1 MSAIQPAWVRTESEL
16 AHAVRVISQFP
27 EYVIDIETDGINPR
41 TNALSWVGLGTYGN
55 VFLIPMQ
62 HRRGKLIREERL
74 TKTGKPS
81 KAANPPV
88 HKRFYA
94 HPGEQLMPDVVTA
107 AIQPLLFGQQLKI
120 GHNVKFDM
128 LSLSKYY
135 GGKIPDGP
143 FNDTLVMQ
151 HVVDENRRSYSLKDI
166 IPDFLRIAKEDRKGF
181 YPNLGKNIA
190 SHPIDQVARYLAK
203 DIRYCWLLWQALCN
217 WIDKESMWDVLK
229 LEMDLYP
236 VIMRMEA
243 AGAYVDP
250 DHLDEMEME
259 LDLQL
264 QTIERDAWTE
274 SRVRT
279 PFPLTNTNMKRD
291 LLFKPKDQGGQGLKP
306 LKLTP
311 KRGDP
316 VLDQATLEHYA
327 DKGNKLA
334 ALFLDYS
341 ERQKLLGTYVLGL
354 RSRMH
359 EGRVHTS
366 FTQHAAVTGRLSSR
380 DPNLQNIPR
389 DSNVRALFIAP
400 PGYTL
405 IVADYNQIE
414 LRVTAH
420 FCRDERMRAIF
431 EADEDIHA
439 GTMATILGKPIEEVS
454 KDERQV
460 GKGLNFA
467 VVYGA
472 GPPKVAAMS
481 GVTVDQAKFF
491 MKRYYQRF
499 SNIEPWKQYVLNEAR
514 RRGNPAHPFN
524 QPPYVTTM
532 LGRKRR
538 LPDLFARDYIPLG
551 RAERQA
557 VNHIVQGTAAEIMKI
572 AMIRVDKAFQDTP
585 FTLILT
591 VHDEIVSLCPE
602 GLETEAKEL
611 VVSAL
616 SGITLNDKP
625 IIDVPLVVTCEAAR
639 RWSEA
644 K

>member
-1 MSAIQPAWVRTESEL
+1 M
-16 AHAVRVISQFP
+16 
-27 EYVIDIETDGINPR
+27 
-41 TNALSWVGLGTYGN
+41 
-55 VFLIPMQ
+55 
-62 HRRGKLIREERL
+62 
-74 TKTGKPS
+74 
-81 KAANPPV
+81 
-88 HKRFYA
+88 
-94 HPGEQLMPDVVTA
+94 
-107 AIQPLLFGQQLKI
+107 
-120 GHNVKFDM
+120 
-128 LSLSKYY
+128 
-135 GGKIPDGP
+135 
-143 FNDTLVMQ
+143 
-151 HVVDENRRSYSLKDI
+151 
-166 IPDFLRIAKEDRKGF
+166 
-181 YPNLGKNIA
+181 A
-190 SHPIDQVARYLAK
+190 SHPIDALAKYLAK
-203 DIRYCWLLWQALCN
+203 DVRYCWLLWQALCD
-217 WIDKESMWDVLK
+217 WIAREDMWDVLK

-250 DHLDEMEME
+250 DHLDEMEQE
-259 LDLQL
+259 LDIQL

-274 SRVRT
+274 SKVRT

-291 LLFKPKDQGGQGLKP
+291 LMFKPRAEGGQGLKP

-311 KRGDP
+311 QRKDP

-341 ERQKLLGTYVLGL
+341 EKQKLLGTYVLGL
-354 RSRMH
+354 RSRMVN
-359 EGRVHTS
+359 GKVHTS

-400 PGYTL
+400 PGYSL
-405 IVADYNQIE
+405 VVADYDQIE

-420 FCRDERMRAIF
+420 FSRDERMTAIF
-431 EADEDIHA
+431 AAGEDIHA
-439 GTMATILGKPIEEVS
+439 GTYAAIVGKDIEDVT

-481 GVTVDQAKFF
+481 GVSVDEAKYF
-491 MKRYYQRF
+491 MKKYYQRF
-499 SNIEPWKQYVLNEAR
+499 NNIEPWKYHVLNEAR
-514 RRGNPAHPFN
+514 RRGNPAHPYL

-538 LPDLFARDYIPLG
+538 LPDLFARDYVPLG

-557 VNHIVQGTAAEIMKI
+557 INHRVQGTAAEIMKI
-572 AMIRVDKAFQDTP
+572 AMIRVDRAFQDTP

-591 VHDEIVSLCPE
+591 VHDEIVSICPE
-602 GLETEAKEL
+602 GMESEAKEL

-616 SGITLNDKP
+616 SGITLNERS

>member
-1 MSAIQPAWVRTESEL
+1 
-16 AHAVRVISQFP
+16 
-27 EYVIDIETDGINPR
+27 
-41 TNALSWVGLGTYGN
+41 
-55 VFLIPMQ
+55 MQ
-62 HRRGKLIREERL
+62 HRRGRLLREERL

-81 KAANPPV
+81 KAQNPPV
-88 HKRFYA
+88 HKRFYGD
-94 HPGEQLMPDVVTA
+94 PGAQLMPDVVTA
-107 AIQPLLFGQQLKI
+107 AIEPLLFGDQLKI

-128 LSLSKYY
+128 LSLAKYY
-135 GGKIPDGP
+135 GGRLPEGP
-143 FNDTLVMQ
+143 FNDTIVMQ

-166 IPDFLRIAKEDRKGF
+166 VPDFLKVSKEDRKGF

-190 SHPIDQVARYLAK
+190 AHPIDDVARYLAK
-203 DIRYCWLLWQALCN
+203 DIRFCWLLWQALCK
-217 WIDKESMWDVLK
+217 WVDQEGMWDVLK

-250 DHLDEMEME
+250 VHLNEMEQI
-259 LDLQL
+259 LDLEIQS
-264 QTIERDAWTE
+264 IERDAWTAAK
-274 SRVRT
+274 VRT
-279 PFPLTNTNMKRD
+279 PFPLTNTNTKRD

-306 LKLTP
+306 LKFTP
-311 KRGDP
+311 KRKDP

-327 DKGNKLA
+327 GANKLA
-334 ALFLDYS
+334 ALFLEYS
-341 ERQKLLGTYVLGL
+341 EKQKLLGTYVLGL
-354 RSRMH
+354 RARMND
-359 EGRVHTS
+359 GKVHTS

-389 DSNVRALFIAP
+389 DSNVRGLFIAP
-400 PGYTL
+400 PGYSL
-405 IVADYNQIE
+405 VVADYDQIE
-414 LRVTAH
+414 LRVTA
-420 FCRDERMRAIF
+420 FFSRDDRMRAIF
-431 EADEDIHA
+431 SAGEDIHA
-439 GTMATILGKPIEEVS
+439 GTFAAITGKDIADVT

-472 GPPKVAAMS
+472 GPNKVAAMS
-481 GVTVDQAKFF
+481 GVSVEEARFF
-491 MKRYYQRF
+491 MNRYYQRF
-499 SNIEPWKQYVLNEAR
+499 SNIQPWKNYVLNEAR
-514 RRGNPAHPFN
+514 KKGSPSHPYM
-524 QPPYVTTM
+524 QPPYVTTL

-538 LPDLFARDYIPLG
+538 LSDLFSFDHMSVG

-572 AMIRVDKAFQDTP
+572 AMIRVDKAFEDTP

-602 GLETEAKEL
+602 GMENEAKEL
-611 VVSAL
+611 VVAAMD
-616 SGITLNDKP
+616 GITLNDEP
-625 IIDVPLVVTCEAAR
+625 IIDVPLVVSCNTAK